1 MTLKVLVALKENVG
15 EVMSL
20 LDGHEAD
27 LCQEPSSVPSMVSRQ
42 TYDVVLLEDGL
53 DMLPPIKAVDPRLD
67 VIVFGMDQED
77 GIEAIKRGATAYFQ
91 RPLDLGRLK
100 ETVESISEVVET
112 SRETAELE
120 KQLTER
126 YTFAGIVGRNPRMLD
141 IFNFVRRIAPYYK
154 IVTIMGE
161 TGVGKEEIAKA
172 IHSQSPVADRPF
184 IPLNCGA
191 LVENLVESEFFGH
204 RKGSFTGA
212 IADKAGIF
220 EAAGEGTVFLDEIG
234 DLPLSFQPHLLRVL
248 QNGEFRRVGDT
259 KILKARCRI
268 IAATNRDLSKEVQ
281 SGRFREDLFF
291 RLTPLTLRVPPLRD
305 RKDDIPLLS
314 RYFLKKSTERTGRK
328 VFGISRPAQTAL
340 MSYHWPGNVRELESV
355 IDQVVILSSGTFIRL
370 TDLPEHIQESG
381 NIKTHEPVALEDLV
395 RTHIESVIQQC
406 SGNKTNAAKVLGISR
421 RALLRKLD
429 KFSYSPSTKTHN
441 C

>member
-1 MTLKVLVALKENVG
+1 MTLKVLVALKDNVR
-15 EVMSL
+15 EVVDL
-20 LDGHEAD
+20 LAGHEAD
-27 LCQEPSSVPSMVSRQ
+27 LCQSPEDAASMVSAK
-42 TYDVVLLEDGL
+42 TYDVVFLEDGI
-53 DMLPPIKAVDPRLD
+53 DMLPSIKAVDPRVD
-67 VIVFGMDQED
+67 VILFGEGGDD
-77 GIEAIKRGATAYFQ
+77 GIEAIKRGATAYLQ
-91 RPLDLGRLK
+91 RPFDIERLK
-100 ETVESISEVVET
+100 ETIGSISEVVET

-141 IFNFVRRIAPYYK
+141 IFNFIRRIAPYYK

-172 IHSQSPVADRPF
+172 VHSLSPVAIAPF

-204 RKGSFTGA
+204 KKGSFTGA

-220 EAAGEGTVFLDEIG
+220 EAAGDGTVFLDEIG

-259 KILKARCRI
+259 KILKARCRV
-268 IAATNRDLSKEVQ
+268 IAATNRDLTKEVQ
-281 SGRFREDLFF
+281 LGRFREDLFF

-305 RKDDIPLLS
+305 RRDDIPLLS
-314 RYFLKKSTERTGRK
+314 RYFLKKSSERTGRK
-328 VFGISRPAQTAL
+328 VFGVSRPAQTAL

-395 RTHIESVIQQC
+395 RSHIETVVQQC
-406 SGNKTNAAKVLGISR
+406 SGNKTNAAKILGISR

-429 KFSYSPSTKTHN
+429 KFSFNTA
-441 C
+441 